1 MPAPRH
7 RRLFRLP
14 FSRATAAEVDD
25 EFQFHLLMRARDL
38 ERLGHSPE
46 RARAMALAEFGD
58 IDDARRV
65 CRAEDEERM
74 RDHRRSQWLDG
85 LRQDLWYAVRGL
97 RRQPGFALSIVLTLG
112 LAIGIAASAYG
123 VVHAYLVRPLPYPE
137 ADRLVRVVPEAA
149 NGRLPDPERLQQI
162 DWSVA
167 DRVFAATASWN
178 PDGFTIAGTDRT
190 ESVRGAWVSAPY
202 FTVLGKR
209 PALGRVFEPAEHAG
223 TGSAVIL
230 SDALWSRLFARDP
243 SLVGRAIRVQSLEVP
258 DRAELVTV
266 VGILPPDSW
275 HVDQFTDLLRPMPP
289 GPQYPMMARLEPGV
303 TIQAAEARLNA
314 LVLPQMPGVD
324 SAFRFTLVGA
334 QEAYTRSVRTTLIAL
349 VGGALF
355 LLLIAGANIAGAKT
369 ARAVARRAEI
379 QLRLALG
386 ASRARVIQQ
395 LLVENLLVAGLAGL
409 AGAVLAGA
417 FLASVGAIVGER
429 LGTGVPGGGGRLALG
444 PGMLASIAAAGALV
458 GTAFGLVPALLLTRR
473 AAAADGVGEAM
484 GGVRGGA
491 TAAVPPALRWGLIV
505 AQVAFTVMLLAGA
518 GLMGRTILAIALTPL
533 GFDERQVV
541 QGNLF
546 LPPTRYP
553 DDNAIR
559 RGLAGILAEAAVAP
573 GIRATAGAFP
583 DPLRGF
589 VLPPARVSSDVGGS
603 AGVEER
609 PASSYVVTPGFF
621 ESLAIP
627 VNAGRAFGEQ
637 DGAEALPVAIVSET
651 LARQLWPGQAAIG
664 RRLRTAEDSVWR
676 TVVGV
681 AGEIR
686 LPVEAAPS
694 GELYLPFGQRPIRL
708 VFLLARVSGD
718 PAGQAAELQRAVSR
732 ADDGLGLG
740 GVAPLDDLASRMT
753 GRHQALATVLSVFA
767 LLALGLAM
775 LGLYASLAYVV
786 AQRRRE
792 IAIRV
797 AVGADRWSVC
807 RLVAR
812 EGAMLVTVGLA
823 LGLALSLS
831 LTGLLRSQ
839 LYGVTPTDPATYAAI
854 VALLGGSALIAAIA
868 PLQQASRVNPVEIL
882 RTE

>member
-1 MPAPRH
+1 MPVPRH

-14 FSRATAAEVDD
+14 FSRIDPAELDD
-25 EFQFHLLMRARDL
+25 EFQFHLAMRARDL
-38 ERLGHSPE
+38 ERLGHSPD
-46 RARAMALAEFGD
+46 RARAQALAEFGD
-58 IDDARRV
+58 INDARRF

-74 RDHRRSQWLDG
+74 RDHRRSQWLG
-85 LRQDLWYAVRGL
+85 ALRQDLLVAIRGL

-112 LAIGIAASAYG
+112 AAIGIAASAYG
-123 VVHAYLVRPLPYPE
+123 IVHAYLVRPLPYPE
-137 ADRLVRVVPEAA
+137 SDRLVQVMPEAA
-149 NGRLPDPERLQQI
+149 EGRMPNPERLGQI
-162 DWSVA
+162 NWSVA
-167 DRVFAATASWN
+167 DRVFAATVSWN

-190 ESVRGAWVSAPY
+190 ESVRGAWVSAAY

-223 TGSAVIL
+223 NGSAVIL
-230 SDALWSRLFARDP
+230 SDALWARLFARDP
-243 SLVGRAIRVQSLEVP
+243 SIIGRAIRVQSLEES

-266 VGILPPDSW
+266 VGILPADSW
-275 HVDQFTDLLRPMPP
+275 HVDGFTDLLRPMKP

-303 TIQAAEARLNA
+303 TLLAAEERLNG
-314 LVLPQMPGVD
+314 LVLPQMGGVD
-324 SAFRFTLVGA
+324 SSFRFALVGV
-334 QEAYTRSVRTTLIAL
+334 QEDYTRGVRTTLVAL

-379 QLRLALG
+379 QVRLALG
-386 ASRARVIQQ
+386 ASRGRVLQQ
-395 LLVENLLVAGLAGL
+395 LLVEDLLVAGVAGL
-409 AGAVLAGA
+409 LGAVLAGGC
-417 FLASVGAIVGER
+417 LASIGALVGER

-444 PGMLASIAAAGALV
+444 PGMLALIAAAGAMI
-458 GTAFGLVPALLLTRR
+458 GAAFGLVPALLLTRR
-473 AAAADGVGEAM
+473 AAAADAIGDGL

-491 TAAVPPALRWGLIV
+491 GGAVPPVLRWGLIV
-505 AQVAFTVMLLAGA
+505 AQVAFTLMLLVGA
-518 GLMGRTILAIALTPL
+518 GLMGRTILAIARTPL

-541 QGNLF
+541 QGLLF
-546 LPPTRYP
+546 LPPARYL
-553 DDNAIR
+553 DDNATR
-559 RGLAGILAEAAVAP
+559 RGMAEIGSEAAAAP
-573 GIRATAGAFP
+573 GIRATAGGFP

-589 VLPPARVSSDVGGS
+589 VLPPARVTSD
-603 AGVEER
+603 AGVEEQ
-609 PASSYVVTPGFF
+609 PAAESVVTPHFF
-621 ESLAIP
+621 EVLAIP
-627 VNAGRAFGEQ
+627 VKSGRAFSEH
-637 DGAEALPVAIVSET
+637 DGAGALPVAIVSET
-651 LARQLWPGQAAIG
+651 LAQQLWPGQAAIG

-686 LPVEAAPS
+686 QPVEAAPS
-694 GELYLPFGQRPIRL
+694 GELYLPFGQRPLRL

-718 PAGQAAELQRAVSR
+718 PAAAATELQRAVSR
-732 ADDGLGLG
+732 TDDALGLG
-740 GVAPLDDLASRMT
+740 NVATLGDLASRLT
-753 GRHQALATVLSVFA
+753 GRHQALATVLSIFA

-797 AVGADRWSVC
+797 AVGADLWSVC

-812 EGAMLVTVGLA
+812 EGAVLVAVGLA
-823 LGLALSLS
+823 LGLVLSLS

-854 VALLGGSALIAAIA
+854 VALLGGSALVAAIA
-868 PLQQASRVNPVEIL
+868 PLRQASKVNPVEIL
-882 RTE
+882 RSE